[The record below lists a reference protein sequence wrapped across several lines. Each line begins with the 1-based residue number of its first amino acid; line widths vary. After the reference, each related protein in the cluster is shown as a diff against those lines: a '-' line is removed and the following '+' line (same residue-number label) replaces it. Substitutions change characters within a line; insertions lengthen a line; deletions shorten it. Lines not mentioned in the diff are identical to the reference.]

1 MHADQ
6 ETVTVQVNLEIAP
19 PALQAV
25 VANTKKLASGDKEGY
40 GKIDTA
46 DVLNV
51 MISQFLLE
59 RDFVTWVG
67 DMGNYPEMS
76 G

>member
-1 MHADQ
+1 MQ
-6 ETVTVQVNLEIAP
+6 PEKETVTVQVNIEILP
-19 PALQAV
+19 EALQAV
-25 VANTKKLASGDKEGY
+25 VASTKKLAAEDKEGY

-59 RDFVTWVG
+59 KDFVTWVG
-67 DMGNYPEMS
+67 DMGNYPEIS
-76 G
+76 E